1 MKNPFLKIFWTLPLV
16 VICFVFV
23 VPRTEA
29 AQSDNDLIQHI
40 VSVLHLSTTKEPG
53 LIEKSDAFKDENRYG
68 DIMSLS
74 REVKVPLSDHLKV
87 FCSFKKAYSAIE
99 DIYEKQNRDEY
110 RAFFGINIAF

>member
-1 MKNPFLKIFWTLPLV
+1 MKNRFLEIFWTLPLV

-23 VPRTEA
+23 VPRVVS
-29 AQSDNDLIQHI
+29 AQPDNDLIQHI

-53 LIEKSDAFKDENRYG
+53 LIEKGDAFKDGNSYS
-68 DIMSLS
+68 DIMSPS
-74 REVKVPLSDHLKV
+74 REVKVSLTDRLKV

-99 DIYEKQNRDEY
+99 EIYEKQNRDKY